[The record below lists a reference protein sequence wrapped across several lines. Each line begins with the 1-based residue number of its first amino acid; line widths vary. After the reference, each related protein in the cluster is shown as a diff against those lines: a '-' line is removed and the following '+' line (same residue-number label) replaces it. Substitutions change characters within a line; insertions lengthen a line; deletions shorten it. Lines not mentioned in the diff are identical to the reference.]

1 MEISDSSTRVSSSV
15 EAAQAQPVAD
25 SATDASQPRLLKA
38 MKLQYQADQQTKY
51 LNLQA
56 EMESLLQ
63 QLKDLKRQ
71 RETVDERVLVEAS
84 SR

>member
-1 MEISDSSTRVSSSV
+1 MEISDSFTRVSSPV
-15 EAAQAQPVAD
+15 EAAQAQPITD
-25 SATDASQPRLLKA
+25 SATDASQPRLMKA
-38 MKLQYQADQQTKY
+38 MKLQYQVDQQTKY
-51 LNLQA
+51 LDLQA